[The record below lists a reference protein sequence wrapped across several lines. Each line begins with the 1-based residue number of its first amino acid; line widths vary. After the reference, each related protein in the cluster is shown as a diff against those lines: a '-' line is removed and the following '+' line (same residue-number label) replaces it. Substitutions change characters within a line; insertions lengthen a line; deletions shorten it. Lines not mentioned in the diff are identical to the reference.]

1 MNWHLEVIAA
11 KLTAVQQGEIRR
23 LIINLPP
30 RHLKS
35 IVFSVALPA
44 FLLGRDPTNRI
55 ICVSYSSEL
64 AVKHAN
70 DFRAV
75 MTAEWYRRVFPA
87 TKISREKDT
96 QYETMTT
103 ARGYRYATSLHGTLT
118 GRGADLIVLDDPQK
132 PDEALSETHRNSA
145 GQWFDTTLLSRLDSK
160 SDGAVVIVMQRL
172 HEDDLAGRL
181 LEKGGWPHLKIPAIA
196 EQEERIPIGLGRI
209 YRRKAGTVIDP
220 RRESLKDLERLKQQ
234 MTELFFSAQY
244 QQEPIPLAGNIIKAE
259 WFKEYEITPAYSN
272 NDLLIISL
280 DTAMKGTQ
288 LADYS
293 VATVWLARGDHSY
306 LLDLWR
312 ERVDYPELRRAVWRL
327 REKYAGAA
335 LLVED
340 KGSGTSLIQDLRA
353 ENRAV
358 IGINPEGDKL
368 TRAAKTSAQF
378 EAGAVFFPK
387 AAPWLSGLKAELL
400 GFPNV
405 RYDDQVDSVTQALSW
420 ISQRRQKQIPF
431 VAPIIIS
438 RPRTYFGD
446 MPPDYL

>member
-1 MNWHLEVIAA
+1 MSAFLTSFWPAIAPNLDEANLTTPDQEPTQALIAKLSPEGRRRYVDLILARDFSAFVTKVFETVSPGDVYLPNWHIDAMTYAA
-11 KLTAVQQGEIRR
+11 GRVMDGTIKR
-23 LIINLPP
+23 LITTVPP

-132 PDEALSETHRNSA
+132 PDEALSEAHRNSA

-196 EQEERIPIGLGRI
+196 EQEERIPIGPGGI
-209 YRRKAGTVIDP
+209 YRRKAGTVIDL
-220 RRESLKDLERLKQQ
+220 RRESLEDLERLKQQ
-234 MTELFFSAQY
+234 MTELFFS
-244 QQEPIPLAGNIIKAE
+244 G
-259 WFKEYEITPAYSN
+259 
-272 NDLLIISL
+272 
-280 DTAMKGTQ
+280 
-288 LADYS
+288 
-293 VATVWLARGDHSY
+293 
-306 LLDLWR
+306 
-312 ERVDYPELRRAVWRL
+312 AVS
-327 REKYAGAA
+327 AGADSPCRQHHQGR
-335 LLVED
+335 VVQGIRD
-340 KGSGTSLIQDLRA
+340 RSSL
-353 ENRAV
+353 
-358 IGINPEGDKL
+358 
-368 TRAAKTSAQF
+368 
-378 EAGAVFFPK
+378 
-387 AAPWLSGLKAELL
+387 
-400 GFPNV
+400 
-405 RYDDQVDSVTQALSW
+405 
-420 ISQRRQKQIPF
+420 
-431 VAPIIIS
+431 
-438 RPRTYFGD
+438 
-446 MPPDYL
+446 

>member
-1 MNWHLEVIAA
+1 MCFCHPAA
-11 KLTAVQQGEIRR
+11 YRAPSRATG
-23 LIINLPP
+23 
-30 RHLKS
+30 
-35 IVFSVALPA
+35 VFILAASVGGLALQ
-44 FLLGRDPTNRI
+44 
-55 ICVSYSSEL
+55 E
-64 AVKHAN
+64 
-70 DFRAV
+70 
-75 MTAEWYRRVFPA
+75 
-87 TKISREKDT
+87 
-96 QYETMTT
+96 
-103 ARGYRYATSLHGTLT
+103 AR
-118 GRGADLIVLDDPQK
+118 
-132 PDEALSETHRNSA
+132 
-145 GQWFDTTLLSRLDSK
+145 LSRRRWAK
-160 SDGAVVIVMQRL
+160 MRL
-172 HEDDLAGRL
+172 RQPIDERL
-181 LEKGGWPHLKIPAIA
+181 SV
-196 EQEERIPIGLGRI
+196 QDERIPIGPGRI

-220 RRESLKDLERLKQQ
+220 RRESLEDLERLKQQ
-234 MTELFFSAQY
+234 MTELFFTAQY

-259 WFKEYEITPAYSN
+259 WFKEYEITPAYTN

-312 ERVDYPELRRAVWRL
+312 ERVDYPELRRAVSRL

-420 ISQRRQKQIPF
+420 ISQRRQNQIPF